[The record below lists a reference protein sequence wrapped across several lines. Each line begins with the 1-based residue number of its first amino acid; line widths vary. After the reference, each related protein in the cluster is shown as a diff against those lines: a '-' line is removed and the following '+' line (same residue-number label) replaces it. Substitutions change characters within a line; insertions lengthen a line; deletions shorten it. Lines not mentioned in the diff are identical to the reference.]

1 VLRDNGLVLVI
12 PAMLLAVALYLIFT
26 YTSGVATVLTAI
38 AAIAGSLG
46 ISARGI
52 GALFG
57 TLFIRD
63 ADNPVFRQG
72 EEDAMVSDITTIRS
86 SACR

>member
-57 TLFIRD
+57 TLSIRD